1 MEAKGLD
8 YKAAKM
14 AQASPVVCIVGRQG
28 SGKSTL
34 NCMLEEQG
42 YHVIELSDMVRKA
55 MPPGYGI
62 SDFVNET
69 KGRYGDMVFAKWIL
83 EEVRASKRQPII
95 TGVKGLA
102 EMNFLK
108 QHLNMVVVAIDIPAQ
123 VRMERVLGSGNA
135 TAPAD
140 HPKSVE
146 QFLRKEESEERMGMP
161 KIIANADYVIVNDG
175 TIEELKS
182 KVLGIARNFGILRT

>member
-34 NCMLEEQG
+34 NGMLEEQR
-42 YHVIELSDMVRKA
+42 YQVIELSDMVRKA
-55 MPPGYGI
+55 MPPGYDI

-83 EEVRASKRQPII
+83 EEVKASKRQPII

-161 KIIANADYVIVNDG
+161 KIIANADYVIINDG
-175 TIEELKS
+175 TIEALKS
-182 KVLGIARNFGILRT
+182 KVLGIIKSVYMLRT

>member
-34 NCMLEEQG
+34 NGMLEEQG

-55 MPPGYGI
+55 MPPGYDI

-83 EEVRASKRQPII
+83 EEVKASKRQPII

-161 KIIANADYVIVNDG
+161 KIIANADYVIINDG